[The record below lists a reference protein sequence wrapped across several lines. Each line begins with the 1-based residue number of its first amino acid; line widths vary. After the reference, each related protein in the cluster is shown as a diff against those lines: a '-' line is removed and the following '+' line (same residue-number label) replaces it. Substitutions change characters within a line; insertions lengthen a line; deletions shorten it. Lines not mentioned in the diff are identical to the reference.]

1 MKSDWWQR
9 NAHTGY
15 RPRVAIIGAGFGGL
29 STARALRNTPVD
41 VTLIDQHN
49 YHLFQPLLYQV
60 ATAGLPATAIAWPIR
75 AILRHQANASV
86 LLDRVTGIDVKAR
99 CIQCASHAPVHYDI
113 LVLATGVRHAY
124 FGHDN
129 WEAHAPGLKNLD
141 DAIYLRRRI
150 LTAFEQ
156 AEMTTDLEEQRRL
169 LTFVVVGAGPTG
181 VEMAGALAELAHR
194 TLVRDFRTINPDNTR
209 IILVEAGPRIL
220 PAYTVNCSGYGHR
233 TLEELGVEVRIGE
246 AVTECHADGVVLGQ
260 TMVPAGTVIWAA
272 GIEASARTLG
282 IDAKTDRAGRIL
294 VNDSLTIPDHPE
306 IYVIGDMAAAK
317 DPQGNPLPGIAP
329 VAKQQGRYVAQA
341 ITAHIKGKKES
352 GAFRYRHWGNLAT
365 IGRNAA
371 VVELGRIRFSGR
383 LAWWLWGITHIYFL
397 IGVHAP
403 ILVALEWLWS
413 YITHRKGARL
423 IIGRNKKETRS

>member
-1 MKSDWWQR
+1 MKSGWWQR
-9 NAHTGY
+9 NTPTGY

-75 AILRHQANASV
+75 AILRHQTNASV

-99 CIQCASHAPVHYDI
+99 CIQCASHDPVHYDI

-124 FGHDN
+124 FGHDD

-156 AEMTTDLEEQRRL
+156 AEMTTDPEEQQRL

-194 TLVRDFRTINPDNTR
+194 TLIRDFRMINPDNTR

-220 PAYTVNCSGYGHR
+220 PTYTSACSGYGHR
-233 TLEELGVEVRIGE
+233 TLDELGVEVRVGE
-246 AVTECHADGVVLGQ
+246 AVTECNADGVVLGQ
-260 TMVPAGTVIWAA
+260 TTIPAGTVIWAA

-282 IDAKTDRAGRIL
+282 VGANTDRAGRIF
-294 VNDSLTIPDHPE
+294 VNDRLTIPDHPE
-306 IYVIGDMAAAK
+306 IYVIGDMAAARGR
-317 DPQGNPLPGIAP
+317 QGNPLPGIAP

-352 GAFRYRHWGNLAT
+352 SAFRYRHYGNLAT

-371 VVELGRIRFSGR
+371 VVDL
-383 LAWWLWGITHIYFL
+383 
-397 IGVHAP
+397 
-403 ILVALEWLWS
+403 
-413 YITHRKGARL
+413 
-423 IIGRNKKETRS
+423 